1 MKDKYN
7 LNRRESFF
15 LLKKTMVELIHS
27 TSKLENV
34 KTTFPQTQT
43 LVGGMSVSGVSTDD
57 ILVILNL
64 KHAYQYIISL
74 VDSDKDLEKLN
85 NSEILPV
92 ACMIN
97 SYVSY
102 NESLEWGV
110 LRKGSVGIHGVNYI
124 PTIPKE
130 EDVLNDIETIMTLNE
145 SMTYRILKYTYYAM
159 RSQLFWDGNKRTAIL
174 TANTMLTLNGLGV
187 LNIKEQDLEQWHE
200 LLTEF
205 YETNNDSKI
214 IEWTYTNCIYGI
226 DYN

>member
-7 LNRRESFF
+7 LNKRESFF

-43 LVGGMSVSGVSTDD
+43 LVGGMSVSGISTDD

-64 KHAYQYIISL
+64 KHAYQYILSL
-74 VDSDKDLEKLN
+74 VDSDSELEKLRSN
-85 NSEILPV
+85 DILPI

-97 SYVSY
+97 NYVSY

-110 LRKGSVGIHGVNYI
+110 LRKGNVGIHGVNYVPSI
-124 PTIPKE
+124 PVE
-130 EDVLNDIETIMTLNE
+130 QDVRDEIEHLLTLGEPMTQKVLRY
-145 SMTYRILKYTYYAM
+145 MYFAM
-159 RSQLFWDGNKRTAIL
+159 RSQLFWDGNKRTAVL
-174 TANTMLTLNGLGV
+174 TANAIMLVNGLGV
-187 LNIKEQDLEQWHE
+187 INIKEQDLEQWHE

-205 YETNNDSKI
+205 YETNDANKI
-214 IEWTYTNCIYGI
+214 IEWTYNNCIYGI